1 MSNIRNVT
9 NSCKHSVFLFDFL
22 TMICYA
28 PYMSTPNIQPPS
40 PTAAVVSGDRAL
52 TLLRDALER
61 QKLCDESLDVDA
73 VLEYALANPTE
84 SVVDSFAAAEILSA
98 LDEVFGTKLPKQ
110 ILNHKSLST
119 LDGLRRSW
127 ALLETRN
134 SKKRPQR
141 GTE

>member
-1 MSNIRNVT
+1 
-9 NSCKHSVFLFDFL
+9 
-22 TMICYA
+22 
-28 PYMSTPNIQPPS
+28 MSTPNIQPPS

-141 GTE
+141 GT